1 MTEKVSLSVRPI
13 MSGFLK
19 DNSEYESERYSDI
32 NFDDALELHG
42 GGSTCDIYKTRW
54 QRRTVFVKRLKEGYR
69 TKPLYL
75 DALDK
80 EFEIGVKLKHPSLPE
95 YREYHRDYI
104 VIDFIDGLTLAEM
117 IKRGD
122 PWLRREKNVVKMLM
136 ELIDVVAYLH
146 SHNVVHC
153 DIKPDNI
160 MITSNGHNLVL
171 IDFDKCYTDALD
183 DTSGHPGKY
192 GLPLDIPGRME
203 MDFRGIANVVERIK
217 EGVPDFKFRKYP
229 KFVKSCYKP
238 DVTADEL
245 LDLLDKKTSDEKTWS
260 TVSLIGLVVIG
271 IIAAALFYL
280 SDTRDNDESEREDRS
295 EVPSA
300 INENYSEAME
310 TNTLKSEETQQ
321 DAIKNEGHINFK
333 SQEDLYLED
342 QKRAVILDQYIAPL
356 YAGLYDGLDRL
367 NSIKNDNTYTAEQ
380 MLDSIRRLVDMED
393 EIKAE
398 TWAILEETFPD
409 ITNERQK
416 YRILSFSKVFTNYN
430 HRAAREE
437 TEYGR
442 EYTRRLN
449 Q

>member
-1 MTEKVSLSVRPI
+1 

-19 DNSEYESERYSDI
+19 DNSEYESERHSDI
-32 NFDDALELHG
+32 NFDDTIRLNG
-42 GGSTCDIYKTRW
+42 GGSTCDIYRTKW
-54 QRRTVFVKRLKEGYR
+54 QRREVFVKRLKEEYR

-104 VIDFIDGLTLAEM
+104 VMDFIDGLTLAEM

-153 DIKPDNI
+153 DIKPDNV

-203 MDFRGIANVVERIK
+203 MDFRGIANVVGRVK
-217 EGVPDFKFRKYP
+217 EGVPGFKFRKYH

-245 LDLLDKKTSDEKTWS
+245 FDLLDKKTLTMFSRLTF
-260 TVSLIGLVVIG
+260 SLIGLVVIG

-280 SDTRDNDESEREDRS
+280 SDTRDNVESEREDRS

-300 INENYSEAME
+300 INENHSEA
-310 TNTLKSEETQQ
+310 EETQQ
-321 DAIKNEGHINFK
+321 DAIKNEGHVNFK
-333 SQEDLYLED
+333 SQEDLHLED
-342 QKRAVILDQYIAPL
+342 QKRAVILDQRIAPL

-380 MLDSIRRLVDMED
+380 MLDSIRRLGDMED
-393 EIKAE
+393 EIKEE

-416 YRILSFSKVFTNYN
+416 YRILSFSKVFTKYN
-430 HRAAREE
+430 HRAAREKA
-437 TEYGR
+437 EYDR